1 MTGGDRRRELRARF
15 DGRHLKAGVYALRNG
30 VTGRVLLASTPD
42 IAALRNKL
50 AFAQQTNTPSALD
63 RRLAAD
69 LREYGIGAFT
79 LEVLD
84 VFDVLPDMTP
94 RTVHADLDAL
104 EQLWRE
110 KLAGSPLY

>member
-1 MTGGDRRRELRARF
+1 MTSGDRRRELRASF
-15 DGRHLKAGVYALRNG
+15 DERHLKAGVYALRNS

-42 IAALRNKL
+42 LAALRNKL
-50 AFAQQTNTPSALD
+50 AFARQTNTPSAFD

-69 LREYGIGAFT
+69 LRQYGIGAFT
-79 LEVLD
+79 FEVLD

-94 RTVHADLDAL
+94 HRVHADLDAL

-110 KLAGSPLY
+110 KLAGVPLY